1 MIHPGPLLS
10 RGQNVIH
17 AGCLF
22 LETVNKSR
30 VQSYHKYHYLTKH
43 LGKYRCTKLQLLAM
57 SRRKCCL
64 VHGLTQPDSQI
75 RWDANRSQLTVTT
88 KGDNQSQQRC
98 D

>member
-22 LETVNKSR
+22 LDTVNKSR

-43 LGKYRCTKLQLLAM
+43 LGKYRCT
-57 SRRKCCL
+57 
-64 VHGLTQPDSQI
+64 
-75 RWDANRSQLTVTT
+75 
-88 KGDNQSQQRC
+88 
-98 D
+98 